1 MNFQEKTGKVDI
13 TINMRYRNTG
23 DTIWGAVFVL
33 IIGLAIYS
41 LVRIWA
47 LNNTTKVIDGCEYI
61 RTYNGHGWSL
71 THKGNCTNAIHYRK

>member
-1 MNFQEKTGKVDI
+1 
-13 TINMRYRNTG
+13 MRYRHTG
-23 DTIWGAVFVL
+23 DAVWGAVFIV
-33 IIGLAIYS
+33 IIGLVIYS

-61 RTYNGHGWSL
+61 RTYNGHGWNL

>member
-1 MNFQEKTGKVDI
+1 
-13 TINMRYRNTG
+13 MRYR
-23 DTIWGAVFVL
+23 DTQDVFWGAVFIV

-71 THKGNCTNAIHYRK
+71 THKGNCMNTIHYKR